1 MYTRHLIV
9 IFTVIPDL
17 ERIIVNRMSWVTGK
31 KQRLFLNQGWGW
43 DEEGGGILC
52 HCVCLPSVQTHWTFM
67 KCPMWVWSFYKCR
80 GTGNRNMKSLF
91 LNFIQLFSPLLWAT
105 DLGGGREKEMATH
118 SSVLAWRIPGIG
130 EPGGL
135 PSMGSHRVGHV
146 WSNLAAAAAALGLVR
161 NQNLRPC
168 PKTTR
173 SDGTGLQTPW
183 GEFRALSNVRKEAL
197 EGSQSLPSNIW
208 RASIWKREHI
218 CFALL

>member
-1 MYTRHLIV
+1 
-9 IFTVIPDL
+9 
-17 ERIIVNRMSWVTGK
+17 MSWVTGK

-146 WSNLAAAAAALGLVR
+146 WSNLAAAAAADLESTHQRTLGKPLWILLYIR
-161 NQNLRPC
+161 TKNSHSCTLR
-168 PKTTR
+168 TF
-173 SDGTGLQTPW
+173 DFQ
-183 GEFRALSNVRKEAL
+183 FY
-197 EGSQSLPSNIW
+197 
-208 RASIWKREHI
+208 
-218 CFALL
+218 